1 MSASDQDRD
10 VAGGLVV
17 ASVASA
23 VPPSEAV
30 APALVAPVS
39 GRQVRLRLTLGK
51 ETLEIVGPGGAT
63 ELSIELTER
72 GPRLVLE
79 AADIQINTV
88 NRIAVDCESF
98 EVRARDELSLSG
110 AQASLIAR
118 DGDAAITAN
127 DYVRVVGE
135 QIRLNCDTPDQ
146 VPAWMQSE
154 IAAQLQRAAR
164 GPAPVVSPPA
174 MEARPIKEPDEE
186 TP

>member
-1 MSASDQDRD
+1 MNGRDDDHHTSADGIV
-10 VAGGLVV
+10 VAGP
-17 ASVASA
+17 A
-23 VPPSEAV
+23 PSDGALPSIV
-30 APALVAPVS
+30 APLS

-63 ELSIELTER
+63 ELSIVLTER
-72 GPRLVLE
+72 GPRLILD

-88 NRIAVDCESF
+88 NRIAVACESF
-98 EVRARDELSLSG
+98 EVRARDDLSLSG
-110 AQASLIAR
+110 AQASLVAR
-118 DGDAAITAN
+118 EGDAAITAN

-135 QIRLNCDTPDQ
+135 QIRLNCDAPDR

-164 GPAPVVSPPA
+164 SPAAAPSAAPDGDAPP
-174 MEARPIKEPDEE
+174 MPIKKTEEE